1 MDANCGG
8 SMIGRPRHGDMLVRS
23 ASADTIRNAQTCCFT
38 ELTQIRR
45 GSHHQ
50 GLRPAEGDI
59 RMEAELLAWR

>member
-8 SMIGRPRHGDMLVRS
+8 LDDRRPRHGDMLVRS
-23 ASADTIRNAQTCCFT
+23 ASADTTRNAPACCFT
-38 ELTQIRR
+38 ELTQVRR